1 MSPSK
6 FVLDVDGVLTD
17 GGFYYDQ
24 SGQKALKR
32 FGPDDADALKLLS
45 QFFDIVFVSADKRG
59 FPISSSRVQHLG
71 FSIFNVSSDE
81 RLGWIS
87 DRYDLNDVVYMG
99 DGFYDAR
106 ILNSVRYGITTSDS
120 CYTCRISS
128 EYITNSSGSFRAVS
142 EASLHL
148 LHKFYP
154 NGFEFYCSN
163 NNLNS
168 SQVRKLI
175 DFLT

>member
-45 QFFDIVFVSADKRG
+45 QFFDIVFVSADERG
-59 FPISSSRVQHLG
+59 FPISSSRVKHLG

-81 RLGWIS
+81 RLVTI
-87 DRYDLNDVVYMG
+87 YICQNFLDLPNRLHYSNFSFYYM
-99 DGFYDAR
+99 
-106 ILNSVRYGITTSDS
+106 ILSYR
-120 CYTCRISS
+120 
-128 EYITNSSGSFRAVS
+128 
-142 EASLHL
+142 
-148 LHKFYP
+148 
-154 NGFEFYCSN
+154 
-163 NNLNS
+163 
-168 SQVRKLI
+168 
-175 DFLT
+175 